1 MRHKKG
7 LYEAYIKRLLDI
19 ICSLSAI
26 IVLSPVML
34 FVAILVRAKL
44 GSPVIFTQKR
54 PGLNGK
60 IFKLYKFRSMS
71 DRKDEDGNLL
81 SDEERLGHFGKVLR
95 STSLDELPEL
105 VNIIRGD
112 MSLVGPRP
120 LAVQYLPYYNT
131 EEQRRHDVLPGLTGL
146 AQVHGRNATT
156 WEERFTYDIEY
167 VDHITF
173 LGDVKIILLT
183 VKTALCRSGIGVRGI
198 DSPMDFD
205 EYRKRQLENGS
216 AEK

>member
-7 LYEAYIKRLLDI
+7 FYERYIKRLLDF
-19 ICSLSAI
+19 ICSSLAI
-26 IVLSPVML
+26 IVLSPVL
-34 FVAILVRAKL
+34 FIVAVLVRLKL
-44 GSPVIFTQKR
+44 GSPVIFTQER
-54 PGLNGK
+54 PGLHGK

-71 DRKDEDGNLL
+71 EEKGKDGKLL

-156 WEERFTYDIEY
+156 WEERFAYDIKY
-167 VDHITF
+167 VDRITF
-173 LGDVKIILLT
+173 LGDIEILLLT
-183 VKTALCRSGIGVRGI
+183 VKTALCRSGIGVRGV

-205 EYRKRQLENGS
+205 EYRKRQLEKGS